1 MRKLFAAFLQVL
13 FPTPCLVCQVPLE
26 FPANAMIC
34 GRCWGRVRPPKEPL
48 CPRCGCPF
56 PSPYALA
63 HSPNHLCGTCR
74 GRKTHFSL
82 ARAASIYEEE
92 GVMRKVIL
100 AFKYGRKVMLGRPLG
115 EFMAQAAYG
124 RIDVAA
130 YDCLVPVPLHP
141 ERERER
147 GFNQS
152 SILAEA
158 LSRRF
163 GTPVEGKA
171 LVRAQP
177 TGPQEGDRKTR
188 ETNVRGAFQVLRPE
202 RVKDKR
208 VLLIDDVYTTGATVN
223 ECASVLMKAGAREV
237 AVYTLARVE

>member
-1 MRKLFAAFLQVL
+1 MRKA
-13 FPTPCLVCQVPLE
+13 
-26 FPANAMIC
+26 
-34 GRCWGRVRPPKEPL
+34 
-48 CPRCGCPF
+48 
-56 PSPYALA
+56 
-63 HSPNHLCGTCR
+63 
-74 GRKTHFSL
+74 
-82 ARAASIYEEE
+82 
-92 GVMRKVIL
+92 IL
-100 AFKYGRKVMLGRPLG
+100 AFKYGRKVVLGRPLG

-141 ERERER
+141 ERKRER

-158 LSRRF
+158 LRRRF

-177 TGPQEGDRKTR
+177 TGPQEGDRKAR
-188 ETNVRGAFQVLRPE
+188 EANVKGAFQVLRPE
-202 RVKDKR
+202 RVEDKR

-223 ECASVLMKAGAREV
+223 ECANVLLKAGAKEV